1 MDECEIDND
10 RLRTGQPQRATRP
23 ISDTRRA
30 PLANKGNLNEIDN
43 DGRRSGQ
50 SKRVRRKKSS
60 SLPKRGMEF
69 YDDACKLLG
78 EFDTVCPQTAAVSTE
93 TAAVST
99 ETAAVSTETAAVST
113 ETAAVSTETAAVST
127 VTAFISD
134 STCLTI
140 VAQEKDPMGLH
151 FLLCS
156 ITMMPT
162 MCRRWRCSEG

>member
-99 ETAAVSTETAAVST
+99 ETAAVST
-113 ETAAVSTETAAVST
+113 